1 MIRFEQVGFRYTPEA
16 DVLRDASF
24 IVRGGDC
31 ILLTGPSGAGKST
44 LLKLLY
50 LSLRPSR
57 GAIHMFGREVLDLK
71 REELP
76 AIRRHI
82 GVVFQDFRLL
92 PHLTV
97 FENVALPLRIAG
109 VKEKAIRDY
118 AQDLLS
124 WIGLGA
130 SLNAYPSMLSG
141 GQQQRV
147 AIARAVIH
155 RPQVL
160 LADEPTG
167 NVDPEMAERLL
178 FLFQE
183 LNKQGTA
190 LIIASHDQDLLGNH
204 TTQRWALYDNRVNV
218 TYGQI
223 GNQEGAAA

>member
-1 MIRFEQVGFRYTPEA
+1 MIRFEQVGFHYTA
-16 DVLRDASF
+16 DHAVLQGVSF
-24 IVRGGDC
+24 AIKAGDC
-31 ILLTGPSGAGKST
+31 VLLTGPSGAGKST

-50 LSLRPSR
+50 LALRPTR
-57 GAIHMFGREVLDLK
+57 GAVQMFGRELMAESHDG
-71 REELP
+71 LP
-76 AIRRHI
+76 ALRRHI

-109 VKEKAIRDY
+109 VREKYIRDY
-118 AQDLLS
+118 ASDLLG
-124 WIGLGA
+124 WIGLGN
-130 SLNAYPSMLSG
+130 SLDALPTTLSG

-167 NVDPEMAERLL
+167 NVDPEMSKRLL

-190 LIIASHDQDLLGNH
+190 LIIASHDQDLLGRQ
-204 TTQRWALYDNRVNV
+204 TTQRWMLHETHLNV
-218 TYGQI
+218 TFGQI
-223 GNQEGAAA
+223 GVAA